1 MRTPRP
7 AQPTE
12 GGGHSFLSRWFSPP
26 LACFS
31 LPFRIHYPRPTTIWV
46 IVMARLDGKVAVI
59 TGGASGMGEATA
71 KLFVREGA
79 RVVICDMQEEK
90 GQAVAAGL
98 GKECVFVRADVSQS
112 EDVRGIV
119 RTAVEQFGRLD
130 IMYNNAGIGG
140 GEGPISDCS
149 EEVFDRIIAVD
160 LKAVWLGMKH
170 CLPYLRQN
178 GGSIITTASVSGL
191 MGMPGQ
197 GAYGSAKGGVIQL
210 TRVCA
215 VENAPFGVRAN
226 CICPGGILTPILY
239 ANPALSAPVDP
250 ELMRERLAHVQ
261 PLQRAGL
268 PEDIANA
275 ALWLA
280 SDESS
285 FVTGQMIV
293 VDGGWTASAR
303 PSARPS

>member
-1 MRTPRP
+1 M
-7 AQPTE
+7 
-12 GGGHSFLSRWFSPP
+12 G
-26 LACFS
+26 
-31 LPFRIHYPRPTTIWV
+31 
-46 IVMARLDGKVAVI
+46 RLDGKVAVI

-71 KLFVREGA
+71 RLFVREGA
-79 RVVICDMQEEK
+79 RVVIGDLQREK
-90 GQAVAAGL
+90 GEAVAKSIGP
-98 GKECVFVRADVSQS
+98 ECVFAPADVSSS
-112 EDVRGIV
+112 EDVRSLV
-119 RTAVEQFGRLD
+119 TTAVQSFGQLD

-140 GEGPISDCS
+140 GEGSILDCS
-149 EEVFDRIIAVD
+149 EETFDRIIAVD

-170 CLPYLRQN
+170 ALPHLIAN
-178 GGSIITTASVSGL
+178 GGGSIITTASVSGL

-215 VENAPFGVRAN
+215 IEYAAQGVRAN
-226 CICPGGILTPILY
+226 CICPGGTLTPILY
-239 ANPALSAPVDP
+239 ANPSLPAPVDP
-250 ELMRERLAHVQ
+250 ELVRKGLEHAQ
-261 PLQRAGL
+261 PIPRAGM

-285 FVTGQMIV
+285 FVTGQAIV

-303 PSARPS
+303 QNWAQQRPNWAQSANR